1 LAVCGLAVRSERD
14 LNMTPT
20 WLLPRRSFL
29 KSASACIALPF
40 LDAMVPANPARKGV
54 GKPPVRLAWL
64 YVPNGVVMPKWKP
77 AQVGAGYEMPE
88 LLKPLEAVKDRVLVL
103 SDLAAMHCRGT
114 GGSHEPTG
122 GGILTGFKCKH
133 SEEPESGGP
142 SIDQVA
148 ARMIGDQTPVDS
160 LALAIDPGHRG
171 DHGYSGTYM
180 SHISWRNPTTPAA
193 LEMNPKE
200 LFDRLFQGRPLKAP
214 SWDKGPRSTA
224 AKPKTERAN
233 PEERIGTSILD
244 LMREDARK
252 LMGNLGSNDR
262 AKMEGYLDG
271 IRNIERRLDL
281 AEKDSAEVAAA
292 GPAGKKP
299 ATAPGAGAPPELM
312 IPTKA
317 GKPPVYAD
325 HVNLLLDLLVMAFWT
340 DTTRVGTF
348 MFSFEKSGRSYAEL
362 GARGSHHSY
371 SHHNDKAENLDA
383 LTKINTH
390 HISLFARML
399 GNMSKLKEGDGTLL
413 DNMAIMY
420 GSGISDGNKHN
431 NDNLPILLAGGG
443 GGAIKGG
450 AHVAFGKQTPICN
463 LYLDMMSMAGLELE
477 KFGDSTGRLAF
488 K

>member
-1 LAVCGLAVRSERD
+1 
-14 LNMTPT
+14 MTPS
-20 WLLPRRSFL
+20 WFLPRRTFL

-64 YVPNGVVMPKWKP
+64 YVPMGAVMPQWRP
-77 AQVGAGYEMPE
+77 QQVGAGYELSP
-88 LLKPLEAVKDRVLVL
+88 LLKPLEAMKDRVLVL
-103 SDLAAMHCRGT
+103 SDLAAMQCRGV
-114 GGSHEPTG
+114 GGTHEPTG
-122 GGILTGFKCKH
+122 GSILTGLKCKH
-133 SEEPESGGP
+133 SEEPEAGGP

-148 ARMIGDQTPVDS
+148 ARMIGDQTPVD
-160 LALAIDPGHRG
+160 ALTLGIDPGHRG

-180 SHISWRNPTTPAA
+180 SHISWRNPSTPAA
-193 LEMNPKE
+193 LEMDPKE

-214 SWDKGPRSTA
+214 SWEKAGKAAA
-224 AKPKTERAN
+224 AKPSQQK
-233 PEERIGTSILD
+233 PEDRIGTSILD

-262 AKMEGYLDG
+262 SKMEGYLDG
-271 IRNIERRLDL
+271 IRSIERRLDL
-281 AEKDSAEVAAA
+281 AGKESAETAAA
-292 GPAGKKP
+292 GMDKSKP
-299 ATAPGAGAPPELM
+299 KAPGAGAPPDLM

-317 GKPPVYAD
+317 GKPAIYAD
-325 HVNLLLDLLVMAFWT
+325 HVNLMLDLLVMAFWT

-348 MFSFEKSGRSYAEL
+348 MFSFEKSGRSYPEL
-362 GARGSHHSY
+362 GAPGSHHGY
-371 SHHNDKAENLDA
+371 SHHNDTPENLGM
-383 LTKINTH
+383 LTKINLH
-390 HISLFARML
+390 HMGLFARML
-399 GNMSKLKEGDGTLL
+399 SNMSKLKEGDGTLL

-420 GSGISDGNKHN
+420 GSGMSDSNKHSS
-431 NDNLPILLAGGG
+431 DNLPILLAGGG

-463 LYLDMMSMAGLELE
+463 LYLDMMAMAGLEME

>member
-1 LAVCGLAVRSERD
+1 
-14 LNMTPT
+14 MTPS

-40 LDAMVPANPARKGV
+40 LDAMVPANPGRGRGA

-64 YVPNGVVMPKWKP
+64 YVPNGVVIPNWKP
-77 AQVGAGYEMPE
+77 KQVGAGYEMPSI
-88 LLKPLEAVKDRVLVL
+88 LKPLEPVKDRVLVL
-103 SDLAAMHCRGT
+103 SDLAAMHCRGV

-122 GGILTGFKCKH
+122 GGILTGHKCKH
-133 SEEPESGGP
+133 SEEPEAGGP

-148 ARMIGDQTPVDS
+148 ARMIGDQTPVD
-160 LALAIDPGHRG
+160 ALTLGVDPGHRG

-180 SHISWRNPTTPAA
+180 SHISWRSQSTPAA

-214 SWDKGPRSTA
+214 SWDKAPRTA
-224 AKPKTERAN
+224 NGRPKATKQD

-271 IRNIERRLDL
+271 IRSIERRLDL
-281 AEKDSAEVAAA
+281 AERDAAEVAAA
-292 GPAGKKP
+292 GGAGSDKGKP
-299 ATAPGAGAPPELM
+299 KVPGAGAPPDLM
-312 IPTKA
+312 IPTKP

-325 HVNLLLDLLVMAFWT
+325 HVNLMLDLLVMAFWT

-348 MFSFEKSGRSYAEL
+348 MFSFEKSGRSYPEL
-362 GARGSHHSY
+362 GASGSHHSY
-371 SHHNDKAENLDA
+371 SHHNDKPDNLEA

-390 HISLFARML
+390 HMTMFARML
-399 GNMSKLKEGDGTLL
+399 NNMSKLKEGDGTLL
-413 DNMAIMY
+413 DNVAIMY
-420 GSGISDGNKHN
+420 GSGMSDGNKHN
-431 NDNLPILLAGGG
+431 SDNLPILLAGGG

-450 AHVAFGKQTPICN
+450 SHIAFGKQTPICN
-463 LYLDMMSMAGLELE
+463 LYLDMMAMAGLEMD

>member
-1 LAVCGLAVRSERD
+1 
-14 LNMTPT
+14 MTTPS

-40 LDAMVPANPARKGV
+40 LDAMVPPTFGNPAKRGA

-64 YVPNGVVMPKWKP
+64 YVPNGVVLPKWRPQQAGPLTELP
-77 AQVGAGYEMPE
+77 AILA
-88 LLKPLEAVKDRVLVL
+88 PLAPVKDRVLVL
-103 SDLAAMHCRGT
+103 SDLAAMHCRGV

-122 GGILTGFKCKH
+122 GGILTGTKCKH
-133 SEEPESGGP
+133 SEEPEAGGP

-148 ARMIGDQTPVDS
+148 AKMIGDQTPVDALT
-160 LALAIDPGHRG
+160 LAVDPGHRG

-180 SHISWRNPTTPAA
+180 SHISWRSQATPAA
-193 LEMNPKE
+193 LEMDPKA

-214 SWDKGPRSTA
+214 SWEKAKTA
-224 AKPKTERAN
+224 AKPKAAKAD
-233 PEERIGTSILD
+233 PEAQIGTSILD

-281 AEKDSAEVAAA
+281 ADKDAAEVAAA
-292 GPAGKKP
+292 TPGKTKQ
-299 ATAPGAGAPPELM
+299 APGAGAPPELM
-312 IPTKA
+312 IPTRA

-348 MFSFEKSGRSYAEL
+348 MFSFEKSGRSYPEL
-362 GARGSHHSY
+362 GAPGSHHSY

-390 HISLFARML
+390 HATLFARFLTNLSRM
-399 GNMSKLKEGDGTLL
+399 KEGDGTLL
-413 DNMAIMY
+413 DNVAVMY
-420 GSGISDGNKHN
+420 GSGMSDGNKHN
-431 NDNLPILLAGGG
+431 SDNLPIILAGGG

-450 AHVAFGKQTPICN
+450 NHIAFGKQTPICN
-463 LYLDMMSMAGLELE
+463 LYLDMMAMAGLEME
-477 KFGDSTGRLAF
+477 KFGDSTGRLSF